1 MGSQRTW
8 ALTVALQANGGGGGG
23 GEVQS
28 KFMYQLQRAKPLSS
42 VFRANT
48 RKDPRMEEMQTFFF
62 CGVVFGPPQGL
73 SLRVLR
79 AAALVKDSAVPCRVL
94 LNLLLLFLFFCVCVS
109 VDCHLLAAAWSA
121 GFPQM
126 TVPLPWESY
135 TPRVFLRGSSG
146 TFHGFFWDVVH
157 TYVGHS
163 SESLRLLREGGV
175 ALSTSLRNGS
185 SCTHD
190 SVRPVVPPQLLTE
203 GVIPPIVP
211 MEELPAVDCCEEDT
225 AIVKLR
231 ECCFRYGDSV
241 LRLLK
246 IAGDYSA
253 SWGRLK
259 DYEQNQLDTALA
271 NERAS
276 RIKKDEIY
284 TYFTDLI
291 FSGKGLRQV
300 TEDIT
305 LFSNLTTLVLSNNP
319 QLTSIPYLPP
329 ACLVLV
335 ACGCSIREVCASTTL
350 TFLGLSYNAME
361 QMEFLGGLPKL
372 RVLDLTRNAVF
383 SIEATVEALRAHPL
397 LEDVTFTGCP
407 IALLDDYIERIV
419 AACPRLRL
427 LDHTPTGGLPKSPSE
442 AMKHTSAVVLSVAV
456 TSLEGLSALAHTPVL
471 REETPLA
478 AIMETKASKGRKK
491 TRTVSQGPLYECST
505 SISLQGSWGGN
516 GDDDNDGGAVI
527 VKCEKLRLGPEVP
540 AATQQRL
547 SRRKLRVSATQMENV
562 RVVDHVVTANVMP
575 TAGLS
580 QSLARPFVLTA
591 KIHDEIRFPSGKC
604 VELTCEIGSFYA
616 DASSL
621 LLSTAPMPRCITLQE
636 PLVFS
641 TVAFEEKRF
650 QAQELREAAT
660 AAMESL
666 TLFTQSSEAFSGV
679 LSLSGT
685 LSRRRNK
692 SLMMT
697 AQGAA
702 AERFLAEAKRREVEM
717 GELTL
722 LAFIVERRIREMQQL
737 ELTATM
743 GFSLG
748 STPKVVEADS
758 PTTGRAK
765 AARRGKGERVRR

>member
-1 MGSQRTW
+1 
-8 ALTVALQANGGGGGG
+8 
-23 GEVQS
+23 
-28 KFMYQLQRAKPLSS
+28 
-42 VFRANT
+42 
-48 RKDPRMEEMQTFFF
+48 
-62 CGVVFGPPQGL
+62 
-73 SLRVLR
+73 
-79 AAALVKDSAVPCRVL
+79 
-94 LNLLLLFLFFCVCVS
+94 
-109 VDCHLLAAAWSA
+109 
-121 GFPQM
+121 M

-135 TPRVFLRGSSG
+135 TPRTFSQGPSG
-146 TFHGFFWDVVH
+146 TFHDFFWDVVH

-163 SESLRLLREGGV
+163 CESLRLLREGGV
-175 ALSTSLRNGS
+175 ALSTSLRTGS

-190 SVRPVVPPQLLTE
+190 SVRPVVPPQLLTT
-203 GVIPPIVP
+203 GVIPPMVP
-211 MEELPAVDCCEEDT
+211 MEELPAVDCCEKDT
-225 AIVKLR
+225 AIAKLR
-231 ECCFRYGDSV
+231 ERCFRYGESV

-246 IAGDYSA
+246 IAEDYSA

-259 DYEQNQLDTALA
+259 DHEQKQLDIALS

-335 ACGCSIREVCASTTL
+335 ACDCSIREVCPSTTL

-361 QMEFLGGLPKL
+361 QMEFLGGLPNL

-407 IALLDDYIERIV
+407 IALLDDYIERIA

-427 LDHTPTGGLPKSPSE
+427 LDHASTGGLPKSPSE
-442 AMKHTSAVVLSVAV
+442 AVKHTPAVVLSVEV
-456 TSLEGLSALAHTPVL
+456 TRLEGLSALAHIPVL
-471 REETPLA
+471 REETSLA
-478 AIMETKASKGRKK
+478 AFSEAKATKVRKK
-491 TRTVSQGPLYECST
+491 ARTVLQGPLYECST
-505 SISLQGSWGGN
+505 SITLQGSWGGN
-516 GDDDNDGGAVI
+516 GDGDNDGGAVL

-547 SRRKLRVSATQMENV
+547 SKRKLRVSATQMENV
-562 RVVDHVVTANVMP
+562 RVIDHLVTANVMP

-580 QSLARPFVLTA
+580 QSLARPFVLTV
-591 KIHDEIRFPSGKC
+591 KIHDDIRFPSGNC
-604 VELTCEIGSFYA
+604 VALTCDIGSFYA

-621 LLSTAPMPRCITLQE
+621 LLSTAPMPRCITMQE
-636 PLVFS
+636 PLVVS
-641 TVAFEEKRF
+641 KMALEEKRF
-650 QAQELREAAT
+650 QAQEFRESAA

-666 TLFTQSSEAFSGV
+666 KLFTQSSEAFSGV
-679 LSLSGT
+679 LNLSGT
-685 LSRRRNK
+685 LPRRRNK
-692 SLMMT
+692 SLMLT

-702 AERFLAEAKRREVEM
+702 AERFLAETKRREAEM

-722 LAFIVERRIREMQQL
+722 LAFIVERRIRELQQL

-748 STPKVVEADS
+748 SAPKVVEADS

-765 AARRGKGERVRR
+765 ATLRGKGERVRR